1 MQEFEGIAIKK
12 INSIPYVLGAKAIKD
27 VFERFGIK
35 KSKKAVYKFISKTP
49 WKKRIKENG
58 KSLIGVPIYE
68 IKRWIDNNYPMIS
81 QSEEKN
87 YISKNFTIIDGF
99 QKIIDDISSKI
110 EETESTPEI
119 FKPQEQKKNEE
130 AENKSENQSNQN
142 INPNEKLSEL
152 SQEIISLLVKN
163 PPSAYDENIL
173 RELKNK
179 LIFIYTY
186 VENILKL
193 KELE

>member
-1 MQEFEGIAIKK
+1 MQELEGINIKN
-12 INSIPYVLGAKAIKD
+12 IDNIPYVLGAKAVRE

-35 KSKKAVYKFISKTP
+35 KSKRAVYKFISKAS

-58 KSLIGVPIYE
+58 KSFIGVPIYE
-68 IKRWIDNNYPMIS
+68 IKRWIDKNYPMIS
-81 QSEEKN
+81 QNEEKN

-110 EETESTPEI
+110 EDTEQTPEI
-119 FKPQEQKKNEE
+119 FKTQEQGSTGPE
-130 AENKSENQSNQN
+130 QLD
-142 INPNEKLSEL
+142 PNERISNL
-152 SQEIISLLVKN
+152 SQEIISLLIKN
-163 PPSAYDENIL
+163 PPSNYDEKVL
-173 RELKNK
+173 KDLKNK

-193 KELE
+193 KEMG